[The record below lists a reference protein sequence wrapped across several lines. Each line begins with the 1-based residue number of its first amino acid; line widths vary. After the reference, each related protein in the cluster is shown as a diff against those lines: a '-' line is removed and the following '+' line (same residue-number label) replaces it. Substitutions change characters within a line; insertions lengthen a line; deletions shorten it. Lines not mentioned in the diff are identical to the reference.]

1 MAAPLVS
8 LITPAYNQARWLPE
22 TIESVLAQT
31 HPAIDYLVVDDG
43 SSDPTPEVLARYAGR
58 VASRRQANQGQ
69 VRTLNTFW
77 DAAPG
82 QYLAYLSSD
91 DTLAPTA
98 IARAVERLEADP
110 SLVAV
115 FPQADLID
123 ENSRLLKRRVC
134 RPFDLADLVIHQE
147 CWIGPGAVFRVSAY
161 RAAGPWNP
169 ALRLAPDREFW
180 MRMAHL
186 GGIAMID
193 EPLAGYRLHAASIS
207 SSELSEERAREYL
220 AVLNLYF
227 ARPDVPE
234 AIRARRDEAYGR
246 ANLVIAR
253 IRARAGD
260 WSRFRHYWREAVR
273 LHPPLAGLS
282 TQAML
287 ARAVVGKRVRLVQAR
302 LKAALG

>member
-1 MAAPLVS
+1 MSAPLVS

-43 SSDPTPEVLARYAGR
+43 SPDATPQVLARYAGR
-58 VASRRQANQGQ
+58 VPSRRQANQGQ
-69 VRTLNTFW
+69 VRTLNAFW
-77 DAAPG
+77 QASAAP
-82 QYLAYLSSD
+82 YLAYLSSD

-110 SLVAV
+110 ALVAV

-123 ENSRLLKRRVC
+123 EHSRVLKRAVC
-134 RPFDLADLVIHQE
+134 RPFDLADLVINQE
-147 CWIGPGAVFRVSAY
+147 CWIGPGAVFRAAAY

-186 GGIAMID
+186 GGIAMLP
-193 EPLAGYRLHAASIS
+193 ETLAGYRLHAGSIS
-207 SSELSEERAREYL
+207 SAELSEERAREYL
-220 AVLNLYF
+220 AVLDLYF
-227 ARPDVPE
+227 ARPDVPA
-234 AIRARRDEAYGR
+234 AIAARRDEAYAR

-253 IRARAGD
+253 IRARDGD
-260 WSRFRHYWREAVR
+260 WPRFRHYWREAVR

-287 ARAVVGKRVRLVQAR
+287 ARAVVGKRVRLAQAR
-302 LKAALG
+302 LRALLP